1 MLATF
6 SIKRFAINIPSLPS
20 TQTAVNICHKHRCS
34 RWNTYQNSLNLKID
48 LIWSLLPHFL
58 KIAHL
63 KYIHF
68 QPLCHFGHW
77 SSVILAHYKII
88 LSAKFRSNSI
98 IPFCLLNKFYFSNW
112 CRLDSLLNKSDPSLR
127 ANESTG
133 LSQCKR
139 LRDFL
144 TYDLCHFWYVILG
157 MSFYK
162 ILKKVFLRVL
172 ASIRWTT
179 ICLVI
184 FLVGRLRRAKVF

>member
-20 TQTAVNICHKHRCS
+20 TQTAVNFCHKHRCS

-98 IPFCLLNKFYFSNW
+98 IPFCFLNKFYFSNW
-112 CRLDSLLNKSDPSLR
+112 CRLDSLLNQSDTFLW
-127 ANESTG
+127 ANESTLCSAQVYLNAKG
-133 LSQCKR
+133 YETFWLMS
-139 LRDFL
+139 FL
-144 TYDLCHFWYVILG
+144 IYHFRYVILQDFKKSIFK
-157 MSFYK
+157 SFG
-162 ILKKVFLRVL
+162 ID
-172 ASIRWTT
+172 
-179 ICLVI
+179 
-184 FLVGRLRRAKVF
+184 